1 MTDQLSEII
10 LREPGEVKI
19 WEEARR
25 QGMINMKQDGILKV
39 LAGLTSLEEVI
50 RVAEEK

>member
-10 LREPGEVKI
+10 LKEPSELRI
-19 WEEARR
+19 QEEARR
-25 QGMINMKQDGILKV
+25 QGMVTIKQDGILKV